1 MGLFLV
7 VMGIAII
14 ACKTQGV
21 VDLSFFILCL
31 FFFFLLP
38 LIPQP
43 AEYGVEEFISE
54 SCPDAGVG

>member
-21 VDLSFFILCL
+21 VDLSFFGTL
-31 FFFFLLP
+31 
-38 LIPQP
+38 LIPP
-43 AEYGVEEFISE
+43 FRFDRLLALRNRS
-54 SCPDAGVG
+54 